1 MKSFIKE
8 NQKILIFIIVGIIF
22 TTVSFVLEYGYPSLK
37 KNILTFIIFIDSILL
52 ICNTCIISCSVSNTK
67 KKKYLNSILFPL
79 FYLLFFLTI
88 GTYLVDDKINITLF
102 IGIIKIA
109 LYIGPVIIIMLP
121 IFLLICIVIVYIPV

>member
-1 MKSFIKE
+1 MKTFIKE

-22 TTVSFVLEYGYPSLK
+22 TTVSFVLEYGYPSLD

-52 ICNTCIISCSVSNTK
+52 ICNTSIISCSVSNTK

-79 FYLLFFLTI
+79 FYLLFFLTV

-102 IGIIKIA
+102 IDIVKIA

-121 IFLLICIVIVYIPV
+121 IFLLICIVIE